1 MESVLLSHPAVAEA
15 GVSGAED
22 TKWGKVPHAYLVL
35 HQPVSAE
42 ELTVF
47 CKERLAKYKVPAK
60 FFVLDRLP
68 RNASNKLLRN
78 QLKDARKGEL
88 L

>member
-1 MESVLLSHPAVAEA
+1 M
-15 GVSGAED
+15 
-22 TKWGKVPHAYLVL
+22 GKVPHAYLVL
-35 HQPVSAE
+35 HKPVSAE
-42 ELTVF
+42 ELTAY
-47 CKERLAKYKVPAK
+47 CKERLAKYKIPAK

>member
-1 MESVLLSHPAVAEA
+1 RSI
-15 GVSGAED
+15 
-22 TKWGKVPHAYLVL
+22 
-35 HQPVSAE
+35 
-42 ELTVF
+42 
-47 CKERLAKYKVPAK
+47 PAK
-60 FFVLDRLP
+60 FYVLDRLP